1 MIKLKNLV
9 CTDKNSKLAGAY
21 YGRVID
27 EQSGDLFAKTA
38 PTFLL
43 GIQEPE
49 VICDYL
55 VSRESME
62 NTIQFFFWNKP
73 SFSSRLEQFKKFIEV
88 IFNTP
93 QYNYGTEIVVMPL
106 GHTGNAI
113 RQPGV
118 IHRTDGVMYDSLYP
132 IRAKFFK

>member
-9 CTDKNSKLAGAY
+9 RVDKNSKLAGAY
-21 YGRVID
+21 YSRVID

-49 VICDYL
+49 VVCDYL

-62 NTIQFFFWNKP
+62 STVQFFFWSSPK
-73 SFSSRLEQFKKFIEV
+73 FSSRLEQFKKFIEV

-93 QYNYGTEIVVMPL
+93 QYDYSTEIVVMPV
-106 GHTGNAI
+106 GRTGNVM
-113 RQPGV
+113 RQPGI

>member
-1 MIKLKNLV
+1 
-9 CTDKNSKLAGAY
+9 
-21 YGRVID
+21 
-27 EQSGDLFAKTA
+27 
-38 PTFLL
+38 
-43 GIQEPE
+43 
-49 VICDYL
+49 
-55 VSRESME
+55 ME

-93 QYNYGTEIVVMPL
+93 QYNYSTEIVVMPL

-113 RQPGV
+113 HQPGV
-118 IHRTDGVMYDSLYP
+118 IHRTDGVTYDSLYP